1 ALLQSAGAADL
12 AGRGVVRAGRLR
24 LPQRSPAAHRRTT
37 WLQGAL
43 ARRRAGRMRSNR
55 LLFLLPLLTLAAMA
69 IFFGWALMS
78 GRDPASIGSVMVGR
92 PAPKL
97 EGVTFGDGKPKLVNY
112 FASWCAPCLAEH
124 PLFTRLK
131 QRDGAA
137 IVGVAWKDK
146 PEATRAWLA
155 KLGDPFNQLLFDQE
169 GKTALDWGLSG
180 VPETYL
186 VDGQGIVRLH
196 FRGPITEQDLT
207 QRILPLL
214 KGGS

>member
-1 ALLQSAGAADL
+1 
-12 AGRGVVRAGRLR
+12 
-24 LPQRSPAAHRRTT
+24 
-37 WLQGAL
+37 
-43 ARRRAGRMRSNR
+43 MKSNR
-55 LLFLLPLLTLAAMA
+55 LLVLLPLLSLAAMA
-69 IFFGWALMS
+69 VFFCWALMS

-131 QRDGAA
+131 QREGAA
-137 IVGVAWKDK
+137 IIGVAWKDK

-155 KLGDPFNQLLFDQE
+155 KLGDPFSQLLFDQE
-169 GKTALDWGLSG
+169 GKTALDWCLSG

-186 VDGQGIVRLH
+186 IDGQGIVRLH

-214 KGGS
+214 KAGS

>member
-1 ALLQSAGAADL
+1 
-12 AGRGVVRAGRLR
+12 
-24 LPQRSPAAHRRTT
+24 
-37 WLQGAL
+37 
-43 ARRRAGRMRSNR
+43 MKSNR
-55 LLFLLPLLTLAAMA
+55 LLFLLPLLSLVAMA
-69 IFFGWALMS
+69 LFFGWALIS

-146 PEATRAWLA
+146 PEATRAWLQR
-155 KLGDPFNQLLFDQE
+155 LGDPFARLGFDQD
-169 GKTALDWGLSG
+169 GKIALDWGLSG

-186 VDGQGIVRLH
+186 IDAQGIVHLH
-196 FRGPITEQDLT
+196 FRGPITERDLGT
-207 QRILPLL
+207 ILPLL
-214 KGGS
+214 RGGS